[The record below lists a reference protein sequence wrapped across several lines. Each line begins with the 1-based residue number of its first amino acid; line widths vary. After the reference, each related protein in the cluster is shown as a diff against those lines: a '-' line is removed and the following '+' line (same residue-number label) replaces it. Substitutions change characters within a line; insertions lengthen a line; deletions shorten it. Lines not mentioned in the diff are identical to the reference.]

1 MLEYGLFPPEIN
13 SGLMYAGPGAGPML
27 TASAAWNALADNLYL
42 TAIAYGSAITDLESF
57 WHGPSATSMAGAAST
72 YVAWINATA
81 AQAEHAGAQA
91 MAAVAAYEAAFAMT
105 VPPVEI
111 AANRALLL
119 LLVATNFFGQ
129 NTPAIMATEAL
140 YAEMWAQDATA
151 MYGYAGAAA
160 AASTFT
166 SFTTPLETTNPAGL
180 AGLSAAVTQAVG
192 TSAGTGAQTVSPLSS
207 MLSAPLSSAL
217 MPGTLQGFASAAT
230 SSSSSTSPL
239 SSLTTLGSSSTT
251 VTAGTSLVSGA
262 ASSGSML
269 TSGLSMLGS
278 AGTLINSFGSA
289 TSAFGKGFGAF
300 GSTLSSSVGSG
311 TGALSSS
318 GMGDAAVAASAGRA
332 ASLGVLS
339 VPQGWTT
346 AAPAFAQGG
355 GTLPAV
361 SGLGATPPVAPGAPA
376 AGPLGA
382 PMANAAERGGG
393 PSSPLAA
400 RYNVRP
406 AVTQRPVSAG

>member
-1 MLEYGLFPPEIN
+1 MLDFGAFPPEIN

-57 WHGPSATSMAGAAST
+57 WLGPSATSMAAAAAP
-72 YVAWINATA
+72 YVSWINATA
-81 AQAEHAGAQA
+81 AQAEQAGAQA

-140 YAEMWAQDATA
+140 YAEMWAQDSTA
-151 MYGYAGAAA
+151 MYGYAGAAS

-166 SFTTPLETTNPAGL
+166 AFATPLETTNPAGL
-180 AGLSAAVTQAVG
+180 AGLSAAVTQAAG
-192 TSAGTGAQTVSPLSS
+192 TSAGTGVQTVSPLSS
-207 MLSAPLSSAL
+207 MLSAPLSSAA
-217 MPGTLQGFASAAT
+217 MPGALQGLASAAT
-230 SSSSSTSPL
+230 SSSTSTSPL
-239 SSLTTLGSSSTT
+239 SSLTTLTSSSTA
-251 VTAGTSLVSGA
+251 VTSGTSLVSGT
-262 ASSGSML
+262 ASSASML
-269 TSGLSMLGS
+269 TSGLTTLGT
-278 AGTLINSFGSA
+278 AGSLINSFGPA
-289 TSAFGKGFGAF
+289 TGAFGKGFGAF
-300 GSTLSSSVGSG
+300 GTTLSSGVNSG
-311 TGALSSS
+311 AGALSSS
-318 GMGDAAVAASAGRA
+318 GFEDAAVTASAGRA

-339 VPQGWTT
+339 VPQGWTS
-346 AAPAFAQGG
+346 AAPAFSQVPSA
-355 GTLPAV
+355 LPAA
-361 SGLGATPPVAPGAPA
+361 SGPNGTPPVASGAPP

-382 PMANAAERGGG
+382 PMANAAERGG

-406 AVTQRPVSAG
+406 AVTQRPVYAG

>member
-57 WHGPSATSMAGAAST
+57 WHGPSATSMAAAAAT

-81 AQAEHAGAQA
+81 AQAEQAGAQA

-166 SFTTPLETTNPAGL
+166 SFATPVATTSPGGL

-192 TSAGTGAQTVSPLSS
+192 TSAGTGAQTVSQLSS

-217 MPGTLQGFASAAT
+217 MPGTLQGVASAAT

-239 SSLTTLGSSSTT
+239 SSLTTLGSSSTA

-278 AGTLINSFGSA
+278 AGTFINSFGSA
-289 TSAFGKGFGAF
+289 TSAFGKGFGSF
-300 GSTLSSSVGSG
+300 GSTLTSGVGSG
-311 TGALSSS
+311 AGALSSS
-318 GMGDAAVAASAGRA
+318 GLEDAAVTASAGRA

-339 VPQGWTT
+339 VPQGWAS
-346 AAPAFAQGG
+346 AAPAFSQAPSA
-355 GTLPAV
+355 LPGA
-361 SGLGATPPVAPGAPA
+361 SGLGATPPVAPSAPPV
-376 AGPLGA
+376 GPLGA